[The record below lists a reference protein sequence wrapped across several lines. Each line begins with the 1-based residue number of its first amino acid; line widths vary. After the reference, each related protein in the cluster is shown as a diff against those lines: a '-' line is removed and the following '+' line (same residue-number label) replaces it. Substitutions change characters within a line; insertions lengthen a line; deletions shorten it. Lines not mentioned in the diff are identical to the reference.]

1 MATIFLFQVFF
12 SLGLLLA
19 TGNLP
24 DVFSLGRAPEN
35 NLGFLE
41 SRFGEHKGNLPN
53 AAPKLLP
60 PARRPGSR
68 SVGVETSA
76 DVAAVV
82 DLRSGK
88 TLFEKRSDAV
98 MPLAS
103 FTKLMTAMVVLDLRP
118 DWNKKIE
125 IIESDLRG
133 KPSSLEAGDV
143 VTVKDLFY
151 ITLVSSDN
159 TAAVALSRSTGIG
172 PDEFLSAMNAKA
184 EEIGMFKA
192 SFADV
197 TGLLPANTA
206 TALDVAVMARAAF
219 SRNELH
225 EAVKTEKY
233 SFVPEGKEEKTVVT
247 TDRLLEGILNRGRFR
262 IQGGKTGYIEES
274 GFNFVF
280 EVKGDGAQDLLI
292 VVMGSESHDARFE
305 EAKNLA
311 LWAFE
316 NFDWER

>member
-1 MATIFLFQVFF
+1 MVTIFLFQIFF

-24 DVFSLGRAPEN
+24 DAFSFRSSSGN

-41 SRFGEHKGNLPN
+41 NNYSEHKGNLPN
-53 AAPKLLP
+53 AAVKPLP
-60 PARRPGSR
+60 PARRKGSR

-76 DVAAVV
+76 AVAAVV
-82 DLRSGK
+82 DIRSGK
-88 TLFEKRSDAV
+88 TLFEKRSDAI

-103 FTKLMTAMVVLDLRP
+103 FTKLMTAMVVLDHGP
-118 DWNKKIE
+118 VWEKKIE
-125 IIESDLRG
+125 IIDSDLRG
-133 KPSSLEAGDV
+133 NPSSLESGDI
-143 VTVKDLFY
+143 VTLKDLFY
-151 ITLVSSDN
+151 IALVSSDN
-159 TAAVALSRSTGIG
+159 TAAVALARSTGLK
-172 PDEFLSAMNAKA
+172 PDEFVGAMNYKA
-184 EEIGMFKA
+184 VEIGMLNAKFV
-192 SFADV
+192 DV

-206 TALDVAVMARAAF
+206 TALDVAAMARAAF
-219 SRNELH
+219 SREDLRR
-225 EAVKTEKY
+225 ALKTEKY
-233 SFVPEGKEEKTVVT
+233 SFTPEGQEEKTVST
-247 TDRLLEGILNRGRFR
+247 TDRLLEGILNRGRFN

-280 EVKGDGAQDLLI
+280 EVKGEGSQDLLI